1 MKKLLI
7 LGLILISGCASTPP
21 PRGFILPPA
30 LAETLRNGEL
40 KGLEQSDSP
49 FIGMPNQYNRVSHV
63 CVSEPLY
70 DLDGNYIRTAVRC
83 F

>member
-7 LGLILISGCASTPP
+7 LAVIFVSGCASEPKP
-21 PRGFILPPA
+21 KGFILPPA
-30 LAETLRNGEL
+30 LSETLRNGEL
-40 KGLEQSDSP
+40 KGLEESDSP

-70 DLDGNYIRTAVRC
+70 DLYGNYIRTAVRC